1 MLLKCLSGSCVIT
14 SMNLWFLLIFTGL
27 ISLLLLVGLLG
38 AAAKLDIISLTVCG
52 RCFNVFPGFTD
63 YILAD
68 IESLLDCSSSYR
80 LLPIFVYI

>member
-1 MLLKCLSGSCVIT
+1 
-14 SMNLWFLLIFTGL
+14 MNPLFLLIFTGL

-52 RCFNVFPGFTD
+52 HYFNVLFPGLLISMYTD

-68 IESLLDCSSSYR
+68 IESLLDCYR
-80 LLPIFVYI
+80 LLPIFVCI